1 MLVCGLAM
9 HARRSVCG
17 VAPSSRLLNDGAA
30 SVGMDVEAREGEGG
44 EQVTCGQHS
53 AALTSLNGVGES
65 RADHD
70 PIHECSSE

>member
-17 VAPSSRLLNDGAA
+17 VAPSSRLLNDGAQGRRR
-30 SVGMDVEAREGEGG
+30 SGWTWRRERVRE
-44 EQVTCGQHS
+44 VTCGQHS

-70 PIHECSSE
+70 PIHE

>member
-44 EQVTCGQHS
+44 DDGGQHS

-70 PIHECSSE
+70 PIHE

>member
-30 SVGMDVEAREGEGG
+30 SVGMDVEAREGEGAG
-44 EQVTCGQHS
+44 
-53 AALTSLNGVGES
+53 
-65 RADHD
+65 R
-70 PIHECSSE
+70 

>member
-30 SVGMDVEAREGEGG
+30 SVGMDVEAREGG
-44 EQVTCGQHS
+44 EQVTCGQQHS

-70 PIHECSSE
+70 PIHE

>member
-44 EQVTCGQHS
+44 DVRTAQRS
-53 AALTSLNGVGES
+53 AHKPQRSRRVES
-65 RADHD
+65 G
-70 PIHECSSE
+70 P

>member
-44 EQVTCGQHS
+44 DVRTAQRS
-53 AALTSLNGVGES
+53 AHKAHASTESES
-65 RADHD
+65 RERTM
-70 PIHECSSE
+70 IRSTSE